1 MASGIGDPGIEAR
14 HGREH
19 DYFGCDSAATNRG
32 REDGTMNVD
41 GESAATNHRRGADY
55 VSWDY
60 AASAEGI
67 GAATA
72 DGILG
77 HGMVGADGVRWDSA
91 ASAEGIMR
99 QPRKGF

>member
-1 MASGIGDPGIEAR
+1 MASGIGDPGIEAG

-32 REDGTMNVD
+32 WEDGTMNVD
-41 GESAATNHRRGADY
+41 GESAATNRRRGADY

-72 DGILG
+72 DGFWGMAWWALMASDGILR
-77 HGMVGADGVRWDSA
+77 H
-91 ASAEGIMR
+91 
-99 QPRKGF
+99 PRKGL

>member
-1 MASGIGDPGIEAR
+1 MASGIRDPGDPGFEAG

-41 GESAATNHRRGADY
+41 GESAATNRRRGADY
-55 VSWDY
+55 VNWDY

-72 DGILG
+72 DGLPWWALMALDWILR
-77 HGMVGADGVRWDSA
+77 HL
-91 ASAEGIMR
+91 
-99 QPRKGF
+99 RKGL